1 MGSHYDNL
9 YSRREIQTNDAS
21 QLPHN
26 NYGETM
32 TKLTT
37 QNNNNKE
44 LIFEEVKKFIDPKGQ
59 ATPQELTFFFELCK
73 ERNLNP
79 MLKEVYFIKYGSGQA
94 TIVVG
99 VDTFVA
105 RANDHSDYEGYKSGW
120 IVGEENNA
128 TTTDVPFGNILGAYC
143 EVFRTGKQP
152 TRATVRFAEYT
163 TGKNRWATAPWQMIE
178 KVAISSAHRKAYP
191 KYFAQ
196 LYGWEEMDQAK
207 TKKDDQNDNDNM
219 KDITPKSNK
228 KSDQLMNK
236 ISEVKDEYEDNK
248 PQEIK
253 LDESVK
259 TTLKNVVKE
268 LNEKFATFESNLIN
282 NDIVDALREKEH
294 DVEYLTEF
302 AKQYIENKEII
313 QDHINN
319 NQDKWKIAL
328 PAKDW
333 NNLIQHITT
342 LMSYFNSAV
351 ENKAA

>member
-9 YSRREIQTNDAS
+9 YSRRSLQTNDAS
-21 QLPHN
+21 QLTN
-26 NYGETM
+26 NQNGETM

-152 TRATVRFAEYT
+152 TRATVRFAEYS

-207 TKKDDQNDNDNM
+207 TKKDDQDDDNNM
-219 KDITPKSNK
+219 KDITPKTKK
-228 KSDQLMNK
+228 KSDNLTK
-236 ISEVKDEYEDNK
+236 TLSAVGEEYKNNSPNENRLTLEDIIN
-248 PQEIK
+248 QI
-253 LDESVK
+253 
-259 TTLKNVVKE
+259 NQ
-268 LNEKFATFESNLIN
+268 KFATCEEGN
-282 NDIVDALREKEH
+282 V
-294 DVEYLTEF
+294 
-302 AKQYIENKEII
+302 
-313 QDHINN
+313 
-319 NQDKWKIAL
+319 NQDVIDTLNEPYTDDIIFLSDFAQQYKENQEILNHLVQENQDEWKALLSPSGWNELIA
-328 PAKDW
+328 
-333 NNLIQHITT
+333 HITK
-342 LMSYFNSAV
+342 LIECFNYAEEGV
-351 ENKAA
+351 AA